1 MAFSESGDDVTANLS
16 TPAAA
21 RGAISIGIDIGGTF
35 TDVVCAT
42 TTGTHILKVPT
53 TRDDPGRAVLAAL
66 ATIQERFAI
75 APASIGSFAHG
86 TTIAT
91 NAVLERKGARVG
103 LIATEGFSDVIDI
116 GRQIRRQMYDLNLK
130 PETPGWLAPGARRVE
145 VTERIDAEGRVL
157 VPLDEASLARAIAKL
172 KAADVEAVAVT
183 LLFSFLAP
191 EHERRVRA
199 ALEQAMPG
207 VPVSISSDVDP
218 VFREYERT
226 VVTTFDAYVKPV
238 VARYLADM
246 ARDLAQAGVA
256 APLQVMQSRGGLAG
270 GEIARQRPVRL
281 FLSGPAAGVIGGQ
294 AAGLKAGLDNLIT
307 IDVGGTSSDI
317 ALIDQGRV
325 LVKAETDIAGYQVR
339 VPMLDVTT
347 LGAGGG
353 SIAWIDSGG
362 GLRVGPQSAGADPGP
377 ACYGRGGSEA
387 TVTDA
392 SIVLGLLDPNY
403 FAGGALKLDPSL
415 SFKAIEDRVAR
426 PLGLS
431 VEAAALGVHRI
442 ANAHM
447 ADGIRLVSIN
457 RGYDPREFV
466 LVPLGG
472 AGGLHA
478 VPLALELGVSRVL
491 APRYP
496 GVLAAAGLLA
506 APIEHE
512 VSGAFLTAIA
522 DAGIGDLAE
531 AFAALD
537 RRAATLMQ
545 AEHIEGLRPERLT
558 LADVGYMGQSHYIE
572 VPVDLG
578 TADPLGALYAAFEV
592 AHERLNG
599 HKTGAP
605 AKIVNLRVVHRAH
618 RPAVP
623 VGAEAPTARGR
634 SLKTHR
640 AVLFPGETARVD
652 AAIHDRALI
661 AAGERIVGPAIVE
674 QTDSTTLLPPG
685 WSAEVTGG
693 AALLLT
699 RSAR

>member
-1 MAFSESGDDVTANLS
+1 MTAD
-16 TPAAA
+16 PATSIDGV
-21 RGAISIGIDIGGTF
+21 RIGIDIGGTF
-35 TDVVCAT
+35 TDVVCVT
-42 TTGTHILKVPT
+42 PSGSHILKVPT
-53 TRDDPGRAVLAAL
+53 TRDDPGRAVLSAL
-66 ATIQERFAI
+66 DQIRTRHAVAPSAI
-75 APASIGSFAHG
+75 TSFAHG

-91 NAVLERKGARVG
+91 NAVLERKGAKVG
-103 LIATEGFSDVIDI
+103 LVATKGFRDVLEI

-145 VTERIDAEGRVL
+145 VMERIDASGQIL
-157 VPLDEASLARAIAKL
+157 IPLDEASVQAAIATL
-172 KAADVEAVAVT
+172 KAENVEAVAVS

-191 EHERRVRA
+191 EHERQLRTAFA
-199 ALEQAMPG
+199 AAMPG

-246 ARDLAQAGVA
+246 EWDLSKAGVD
-256 APLQVMQSRGGLAG
+256 APLQIMQSRGGLAG
-270 GEIARQRPVRL
+270 CEVARQRPVRL
-281 FLSGPAAGVIGGQ
+281 FLSGPAAGVIGAQ
-294 AAGLKAGLDNLIT
+294 ATGREAGLDNLVT

-317 ALIDQGRV
+317 ALIDRGRL

-362 GLRVGPQSAGADPGP
+362 GLRVGPMSAGADPGP
-377 ACYGRGGSEA
+377 ACYGRGGREA

-392 SIVLGLLDPNY
+392 SIVLGFLDPGY
-403 FAGGALKLDPSL
+403 FAGGALDLDPSL
-415 SFKAIEDRVAR
+415 SIAAIEETVAR
-426 PLGLS
+426 PLGLD
-431 VEAAALGVHRI
+431 VEAAALGIHRI

-472 AGGLHA
+472 AGGIHA
-478 VPLALELGVSRVL
+478 VPLALELGIDRVL
-491 APRYP
+491 VPRFP

-512 VSGAFLTAIA
+512 VSGAFLTPIA
-522 DAGIGDLAE
+522 DARIADLAE
-531 AFAALD
+531 ALASLD
-537 RRAATLMQ
+537 ARAEALMQ
-545 AEHIEGLRPERLT
+545 AERTEGLVRERLT
-558 LADVGYMGQSHYIE
+558 LADIGYMGQSHYIE
-572 VPVDLG
+572 VPIDIEAQDALG
-578 TADPLGALYAAFEV
+578 TLFRAFE
-592 AHERLNG
+592 ASHERLNG
-599 HKTGAP
+599 HKTGSP

-618 RPAVP
+618 RTAVP
-623 VGAEAPTARGR
+623 VGSGAPVTPGR
-634 SLKTHR
+634 SLKGYR
-640 AVLFPGETARVD
+640 AVQFSSDTPRVE
-652 AAIHDRALI
+652 AAIHDRSLI
-661 AAGERIVGPAIVE
+661 ADGERLCGPAIIE
-674 QTDSTTLLPPG
+674 QDDSTTLLPPG
-685 WSAEVTGG
+685 WSASLTDG

-699 RSAR
+699 RSGS

>member
-1 MAFSESGDDVTANLS
+1 MTTETAS
-16 TPAAA
+16 QPVGVPRA
-21 RGAISIGIDIGGTF
+21 GVSIGIDIGGTF
-35 TDVVCAT
+35 TDVVCVTGA
-42 TTGTHILKVPT
+42 GTHILKVPT
-53 TRDDPGRAVLAAL
+53 TRDDPGRAVLSAL
-66 ATIQERFAI
+66 ALLRDRFAI
-75 APASIGSFAHG
+75 APADVTSFTHG

-103 LIATEGFSDVIDI
+103 LVATRGFGDVLEI

-145 VTERIDAEGRVL
+145 ITERIGSAGEVL
-157 VPLDEASLARAIAKL
+157 TPLDELSLAAAIEKLRAEN
-172 KAADVEAVAVT
+172 VEAVAVA

-199 ALEQAMPG
+199 AIEAAMPG
-207 VPVSISSDVDP
+207 VPVSISSEVDP

-226 VVTTFDAYVKPV
+226 VVTAFDAYVKPV
-238 VARYLADM
+238 VARYLANMD
-246 ARDLAQAGVA
+246 RDLAKAGVA

-270 GEIARQRPVRL
+270 GEVARERPVRL
-281 FLSGPAAGVIGGQ
+281 FLSGPAAGAIGGQ
-294 AAGLKAGLDNLIT
+294 AAGREADLDSLIT
-307 IDVGGTSSDI
+307 VDVGGTSSDI
-317 ALIDQGRV
+317 ALIDRGRV
-325 LVKAETDIAGYQVR
+325 LVKSETDIAGYQVR

-353 SIAWIDSGG
+353 SIAWIDTGG

-377 ACYGRGGSEA
+377 ACYGRGGTEP

-392 SIVLGLLDPNY
+392 SIVLGLLDPGY
-403 FAGGALKLDPSL
+403 FAGGSLHLDADL
-415 SFKAIEDRVAR
+415 SREAIETRIAK
-426 PLGLS
+426 PLGID
-431 VEAAALGVHRI
+431 VETAALGIHRI

-447 ADGIRLVSIN
+447 ADGMRLVSIN

-478 VPLALELGVSRVL
+478 VPLALELGISRVL
-491 APRYP
+491 VPRFP

-512 VSGAFLTAIA
+512 VSGAFLTPI
-522 DAGIGDLAE
+522 AE
-531 AFAALD
+531 AQLNTISEAFGALD
-537 RRAATLMQ
+537 ARAEALMQ
-545 AEHIEGLRPERLT
+545 AEQIDGLTRERLT

-572 VPVDLG
+572 VPIDLS
-578 TADPLGALYAAFEV
+578 ARNALGDLYRGFEA

-618 RPAVP
+618 RPRVP
-623 VGAEAPTARGR
+623 VGAEAPAEAGR
-634 SLKTHR
+634 SLKGR
-640 AVLFPGETARVD
+640 RPVLFPGETARLD
-652 AAIHDRALI
+652 TAIHDRARI
-661 AAGERIVGPAIVE
+661 AAGERLAGPAIIE
-674 QTDSTTLLPPG
+674 QDDSTTLLPPG

-699 RSAR
+699 RSAS

>member
-1 MAFSESGDDVTANLS
+1 MTAHRTAS
-16 TPAAA
+16 TAAV
-21 RGAISIGIDIGGTF
+21 SIGIDIGGTF
-35 TDVVCAT
+35 TDVVCVTA
-42 TTGTHILKVPT
+42 TGTHILKLPT
-53 TRDDPGRAVLAAL
+53 TRDDPGRAVMAAL
-66 ATIQERFAI
+66 DLLQDHYAI
-75 APASIGSFAHG
+75 APASITSFAHG

-91 NAVLERKGARVG
+91 NAVLERKGARIG
-103 LIATEGFSDVIDI
+103 LVTTRGFRDILEI

-145 VTERIDAEGRVL
+145 VTERIDAGGNEL
-157 VPLDEASLARAIAKL
+157 VPLDKGSLDAAIATL
-172 KAADVEAVAVT
+172 AAENVEAVAVA

-191 EHERRVRA
+191 EHERQVRA
-199 ALEQAMPG
+199 AVEAAMPG

-226 VVTTFDAYVKPV
+226 VVTAFDAYVKPV
-238 VARYLADM
+238 VARYLTNLDSN
-246 ARDLAQAGVA
+246 LAKAGVA
-256 APLQVMQSRGGLAG
+256 APLQIMQSRGGLAG

-281 FLSGPAAGVIGGQ
+281 FLSGPAAGAIGGQ
-294 AAGLKAGLDNLIT
+294 AAGREAGFDNLIT

-317 ALIDQGRV
+317 ALIDRGHV

-353 SIAWIDSGG
+353 SLAWIDGGG

-377 ACYGRGGSEA
+377 ACYGRGGLA
-387 TVTDA
+387 PAVTDA
-392 SIVLGLLDPNY
+392 SIVLGLLDPA
-403 FAGGALKLDPSL
+403 FFVGGTMTLDPTL
-415 SFKAIEDRVAR
+415 AWNAIEDGVAR

-431 VEAAALGVHRI
+431 VEAAALGIHRI

-478 VPLALELGVSRVL
+478 VPLALELSIDRILV
-491 APRYP
+491 PRFP

-522 DAGIGDLAE
+522 DAKLADLAE

-537 RRAATLMQ
+537 QRAEALMQ
-545 AEHIEGLRPERLT
+545 AERVEGLRRERLT
-558 LADVGYMGQSHYIE
+558 LADVGYLGQSHYIE
-572 VPVDLG
+572 VPFDL
-578 TADPLGALYAAFEV
+578 AASDALGDLYRDFEAA
-592 AHERLNG
+592 HQRRNG

-605 AKIVNLRVVHRAH
+605 AKIVNLRVVQRAH
-618 RPAVP
+618 RPP
-623 VGAEAPTARGR
+623 VSVGSQAPAPTPASKGR
-634 SLKTHR
+634 SLKGR
-640 AVLFPGETARVD
+640 RSVLFPGETARVE
-652 AAIHDRALI
+652 AALYDRARV
-661 AAGERIVGPAIVE
+661 AEGERLTGPAVIE
-674 QTDSTTLLPPG
+674 QTDSTTLLPSG

-693 AALLLT
+693 GALLIT
-699 RSAR
+699 RSQS